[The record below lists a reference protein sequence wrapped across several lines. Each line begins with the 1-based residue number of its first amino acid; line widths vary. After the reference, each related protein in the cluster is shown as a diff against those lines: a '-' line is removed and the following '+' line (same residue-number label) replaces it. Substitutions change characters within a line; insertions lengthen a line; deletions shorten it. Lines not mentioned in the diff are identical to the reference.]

1 MSKALVPQD
10 EKDVLFYDDTLTAAL
25 IITPSGERKI
35 YVPVKPIADAL
46 GLSWAGQYERI
57 QRDEVLATE
66 TELIRVTRINS
77 RAGNPDVICLPLELI
92 PGWLFGINVS
102 RVKSEMKDK
111 IIRYRRECYKVLY
124 EAFQEGRL
132 TNLDNSIDELL
143 NSDSPAAEAYKM
155 AQAIMKLARHQ
166 LLLESQL
173 KTQQEDIIDH
183 TERIEKIEALLGNK
197 DRHITEAQASQISQA
212 VKAVA
217 MQVSKKTGR
226 NEYGAVYGELY
237 RQFSITSYKLLPAH
251 LFDKAMRFL
260 NNWYQELTDESF
272 PF

>member
-1 MSKALVPQD
+1 MSKVLIPQD
-10 EKDVLFYDDTLTAAL
+10 EKEVLFYDDTLTAVL
-25 IITPSGERKI
+25 IITSSGEQKI
-35 YVPVKPIADAL
+35 YVPVKPLAEAL
-46 GLSWAGQYERI
+46 GLSWPGQYERI
-57 QRDEVLATE
+57 QRDEVLASE

-77 RAGNPDVICLPLELI
+77 RAGNPQELCLPLELI

-102 RVKSEMKDK
+102 RVKSDMKDK

-132 TNLDNSIDELL
+132 TNLDASVEDLL
-143 NSDSPAAEAYKM
+143 QSDSPAAQAYKM
-155 AQAIMKLARHQ
+155 AQAMMNLARNQ
-166 LLLESQL
+166 LLLEAQL
-173 KTQQEDIIDH
+173 QTHHEHIINH

-197 DRHITEAQASQISQA
+197 DRHITEEQASQISQA

-217 MQVSKKTGR
+217 MQISKKTGR
-226 NEYGAVYGELY
+226 NEYGAIYGELY
-237 RQFSITSYKLLPAH
+237 RQFSITSYKLMPAH

-260 NNWYQELTDESF
+260 NNWYQELTDESI